1 MKELLDKITS
11 YNLFNYLLP
20 GVLFAVLATKITR
33 FSFIQSDIV
42 VGAFVYYFIGLV
54 ISRLGS
60 LLLEPFL
67 KLVRFVRFAN
77 YGEYVAACKVDAKI
91 DVLSEQNNSY
101 RTLAMV
107 FVCLLLLKAYEKVE
121 RQLSFL
127 NNRST
132 LVAITLLLAMFL
144 LSYRKQTGYIT
155 KRVKSAEPV
164 GGEKTRVVKAGE

>member
-20 GVLFAVLATKITR
+20 GVLFAVLATKFTR
-33 FSFIQSDIV
+33 FSLIQPDII

-67 KLVRFVRFAN
+67 KLVRFVKFAD
-77 YGEYVAACKVDAKI
+77 YDKYVAACKVDEKI

-101 RTLAMV
+101 RTLAAV
-107 FVCLLLLKAYEKVE
+107 FACLLLVKAYEMLESRVA
-121 RQLSFL
+121 FL
-127 NNRST
+127 THRGT
-132 LVAITLLLAMFL
+132 LVAIALLLMMFL
-144 LSYRKQTGYIT
+144 LSYRKQTKYIT
-155 KRVKSAEPV
+155 KRVKAAT
-164 GGEKTRVVKAGE
+164 GDDKAKAARA